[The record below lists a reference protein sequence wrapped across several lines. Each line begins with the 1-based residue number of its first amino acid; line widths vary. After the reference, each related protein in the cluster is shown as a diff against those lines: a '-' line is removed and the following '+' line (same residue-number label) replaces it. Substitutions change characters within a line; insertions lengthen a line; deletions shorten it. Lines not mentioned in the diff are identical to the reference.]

1 VGWQMNNTFKTVLVW
16 MLDFIACASIFAAGW
31 LFLLFG
37 YALQ

>member
-1 VGWQMNNTFKTVLVW
+1 VGWQMKLNFKTALVW
-16 MLDFIACASIFAAGW
+16 LADFIACASIFAAGW